1 MTATIPGS
9 ALRSISCPRY
19 NDGPVNPSSAPTT
32 QPSHPPGASRRDL
45 AIEPIALEQLLA
57 AIDRRIALAP
67 DAPLLAERRANLL
80 RALGRLEEARDAYA
94 RLPAGEPVSR
104 VRQILSEQPLD
115 WTDRAGPVPFVRIEN
130 FLQPEERARLWE
142 TVSDPAASFFAG
154 SVKGDRGESDNAYL
168 RKAEVMRR
176 ADPVRQW
183 FMPRALALIERDA
196 LLARLGLSRFAL
208 GRFELQV
215 TRHADGAH
223 LWCHRDIGPAHPD
236 RHISYVYYFHRQ
248 PKGFSGGD
256 LLLFDQDA
264 SGARGDLLAFTRI
277 IPTDNMLILF
287 PSDRWH
293 SVSRVIVESGDPLD
307 ARWTVNGWF
316 NLPADRSAEI
326 SRFP

>member
-1 MTATIPGS
+1 MTATMPGS
-9 ALRSISCPRY
+9 ALRSISYRRY
-19 NDGPVNPSSAPTT
+19 NDFTVRHSSAQTT
-32 QPSHPPGASRRDL
+32 QPLHAPGASRLDL
-45 AIEPIALEQLLA
+45 AVEPAALEQLLD

-80 RALGRLEEARDAYA
+80 RALGRLEEARNAYA
-94 RLPAGEPVSR
+94 RVAVGDPASR
-104 VRQILSEQPLD
+104 VHRILSERTVD

-130 FLQPEERARLWE
+130 FLRPDEQARLWE
-142 TVSDPAASFFAG
+142 VVADPTASFFAG
-154 SVKGDRGESDNAYL
+154 SVKGDAGESDNVYL

-183 FMPRALALIERDA
+183 FMSRAMALIERDDV
-196 LLARLGLSRFAL
+196 LARLGLSRFPL

-215 TRHADGAH
+215 TRHGDGAH

-236 RHISYVYYFHRQ
+236 RHVSYVYYFYRQ
-248 PKGFSGGD
+248 PRSFSGGD
-256 LLLFDQDA
+256 LLLVDQDA
-264 SGARGDLLAFTRI
+264 SGVRGDMLAFTRI

-293 SVSRVIVESGDPLD
+293 SVSRVMVESGDPLD

-316 NLPADRSAEI
+316 NLPAE
-326 SRFP
+326 